1 MSAQSSSAGRL
12 LALPEHWPLA
22 DALADRLALPAVPYT
37 HHRFPDRESLFRI
50 GAEVSGSNVLLIADL
65 HDPDPCFLQLILLA
79 DTLRDLG
86 AARIDL
92 IAPYLPYM
100 RQDKRF
106 NPGEGVSSRYFAR
119 ALSAHFDSLT
129 TVDPHLHRYH
139 ALSEIYSIP
148 ARVVHAAATLAGWI
162 AGSLPNAVLIGP
174 DEESE
179 QWVSD
184 IAQRAG
190 APYETLVKQR
200 YGDENVRVSLPHPD
214 RWQNHTPVLVDDIIS
229 SGRTLM
235 AAVSHLR
242 EAGLPAPLCV
252 AVHGVY
258 APDALAGLQ
267 QAGAADVI
275 TTNTVPSATATID
288 VSAAVASALENPR

>member
-1 MSAQSSSAGRL
+1 MSAQSPSSGRL
-12 LALPEHWPLA
+12 LAFPEHWPLA
-22 DALADRLALPAVPYT
+22 DALADRLALPAVSYT

-50 GAEVSGSNVLLIADL
+50 GTDVRGSNLLLIADL
-65 HDPDPCFLQLILLA
+65 HDPDPRFLQLILLA

-86 AARIDL
+86 ATRIDL

-100 RQDKRF
+100 RQDTRF
-106 NPGEGVSSRYFAR
+106 NPGEGISSRYFAR

-139 ALSEIYSIP
+139 ALAEIYPIP
-148 ARVVHAAATLAGWI
+148 ARLVHAAETLAGWI
-162 AGSLPNAVLIGP
+162 AGSVPDAVLIGP

-200 YGDENVRVSLPHPD
+200 FGDEDVRVSLPHPE
-214 RWQNHTPVLVDDIIS
+214 RWQNHVPVLVDDIIS

-258 APDALAGLQ
+258 APDALAGLK
-267 QAGAADVI
+267 QAGAAEVV
-275 TTNTVPSATATID
+275 TTNTVPSATASID
-288 VSAAVASALENPR
+288 ISAAIAAALESSR